1 MHAQLFFAL
10 SFEFDP
16 YLPYFRVGFIKCLSA
31 SLSTHTHALSLS
43 LSGEKHYKREK
54 LLVSNSQWRR
64 WPQLWGGKE
73 PENNSKWSQGRIN
86 GPVLAQSSEGL
97 LNLTDMYINT
107 QHFYWIRGWKRENE
121 KYEYSSS
128 FIFQGIS
135 SPTGGQHWFWPISIP
150 ITEMTA
156 FTPGPWQRSGPV
168 HRRSGEEGVG
178 ACSQLSTNTH

>member
-1 MHAQLFFAL
+1 MPLCF
-10 SFEFDP
+10 
-16 YLPYFRVGFIKCLSA
+16 
-31 SLSTHTHALSLS
+31 SLHTHKCSLSLS

-107 QHFYWIRGWKRENE
+107 QHFYWIRGVKKREGEIWIFILIYISRHFQSYGRLVLVLTNFHPH
-121 KYEYSSS
+121 YRNDS
-128 FIFQGIS
+128 FHSWALAEVWPGAQEVRR
-135 SPTGGQHWFWPISIP
+135 GGSRRLFPAVHKHSL
-150 ITEMTA
+150 TEENIQWNLCEN
-156 FTPGPWQRSGPV
+156 F
-168 HRRSGEEGVG
+168 
-178 ACSQLSTNTH
+178 

>member
-1 MHAQLFFAL
+1 MPLCF
-10 SFEFDP
+10 
-16 YLPYFRVGFIKCLSA
+16 
-31 SLSTHTHALSLS
+31 SLHTHKCSLSLS
-43 LSGEKHYKREK
+43 LSGEKHYKRE
-54 LLVSNSQWRR
+54 SFQWAILSGEGDPNFGERKNLRIIANEARDALMGRR
-64 WPQLWGGKE
+64 WRWVPRGFLIW
-73 PENNSKWSQGRIN
+73 
-86 GPVLAQSSEGL
+86 
-97 LNLTDMYINT
+97 LTCILILST
-107 QHFYWIRGWKRENE
+107 FIESGGWKREKE

-135 SPTGGQHWFWPISIP
+135 NPTGGWCWFWPISIP